1 MVAWQRTWN
10 LRVSPEGMTTVAYF
24 IGLKAASR
32 GDYDKALPWM
42 LAAAD
47 GDPMYPPRAW
57 ALETLSRWNAA
68 KMTWKEIAAA
78 GLL

>member
-1 MVAWQRTWN
+1 MDEEAF
-10 LRVSPEGMTTVAYF
+10 LRWPYEPAGKTTVAYF

-32 GDYDKALPWM
+32 GDYDKALPWL

-47 GDPMYPPRAW
+47 GEPMNPPRAW
-57 ALETLSRWNAA
+57 AIETLARWSRA
-68 KMTWKEIAAA
+68 KMTWKEIAAS